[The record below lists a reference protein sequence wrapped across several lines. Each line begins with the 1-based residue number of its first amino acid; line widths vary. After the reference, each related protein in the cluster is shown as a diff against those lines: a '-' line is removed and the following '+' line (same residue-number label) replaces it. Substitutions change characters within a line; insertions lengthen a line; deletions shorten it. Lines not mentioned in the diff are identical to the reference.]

1 MRCST
6 VGFVLACLLGVAFPG
21 RAQAGPKVVAQN
33 GPARKLATPAGK
45 AAPAPANAAV
55 ANCTLTEILATNE
68 KKGTDPKLKKL
79 EHKLSKPPFNG
90 WDTFKLLGE
99 PTVKAEKD
107 KPAGVMLATK
117 GKLTLLLKDKL
128 VAQGGKARLRVGIDV
143 DSKDGKRTLS
153 TVMVFGTGEVH
164 FPVAGEPF
172 DKGIYILAL
181 SCATP

>member
-1 MRCST
+1 MRLPIQA
-6 VGFVLACLLGVAFPG
+6 VVAVVLALALSG
-21 RAQAGPKVVAQN
+21 RAEAGAKVVAQN
-33 GPARKLATPAGK
+33 TPSKRVGGPPGK
-45 AAPAPANAAV
+45 GAVPPANAPV

-68 KKGTDPKLKKL
+68 KKGVDPRLKKL

-99 PTVKAEKD
+99 PALKAEKD
-107 KPAGVMLATK
+107 KPAGVILATK

-143 DSKDGKRTLS
+143 DSKEGKRTLS

-172 DKGIYILAL
+172 DKGVYILAL

>member
-1 MRCST
+1 MRLPT
-6 VGFVLACLLGVAFPG
+6 VGFALAFALVFPLGG
-21 RAQAGPKVVAQN
+21 RAEAGPRPPAQN
-33 GPARKLATPAGK
+33 GPGKQVAGPPGK
-45 AAPAPANAAV
+45 ATPAPANAAV

-68 KKGTDPKLKKL
+68 KKGVDPKLKKL
-79 EHKLSKPPFNG
+79 EHKLTKPPFNG

-99 PTVKAEKD
+99 PAVKAEKD
-107 KPAGVMLATK
+107 KPAGVTLATK

-172 DKGIYILAL
+172 DKGVYILAL